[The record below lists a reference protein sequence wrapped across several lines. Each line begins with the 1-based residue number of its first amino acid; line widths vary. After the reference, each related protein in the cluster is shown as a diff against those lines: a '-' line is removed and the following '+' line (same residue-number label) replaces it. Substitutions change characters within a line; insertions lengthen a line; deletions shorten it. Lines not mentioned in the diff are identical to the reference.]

1 VVALGFAL
9 SRALLCL
16 RNAVLFNI
24 FPQVGTIYGVI
35 ANKKLYSQRLGHA
48 ERDFSGSTLGGRMGS
63 ESKSHS
69 LLVVVSTLLI
79 RFLETRF
86 LLRKTVDCTLLS
98 PLLPFQLPS
107 GIPLHGPVLIL
118 DRQFKRT
125 PFLSHFI
132 EGVRVDATIF

>member
-1 VVALGFAL
+1 MEV
-9 SRALLCL
+9 
-16 RNAVLFNI
+16 
-24 FPQVGTIYGVI
+24 
-35 ANKKLYSQRLGHA
+35 H
-48 ERDFSGSTLGGRMGS
+48 GRKVSS

-132 EGVRVDATIF
+132 EGVRVDATVF